1 MRRAI
6 ESFRGEAPRVT
17 PRALPD
23 TAAQAAVN
31 ARLLTGDLTA
41 FKQFATTH
49 GLANT
54 GPVRTLSRIGGTG
67 WLSWDSDVDVAR
79 GTTPGDTTFRTY
91 LTGPDEY
98 TEPRFTTLAL
108 ATTGAEPFPV
118 TTRPLGVPAPE
129 TPPSTTVGVDPT
141 ATTFSV
147 SVADDGSS
155 LTNWVTSPLIP
166 GTSSVAVDAGLG
178 NGAPSYAMGSLN
190 NAGSPTFMYRNFAL
204 GTPTV
209 IRVTFDFYLSGA
221 AQQLQARVAT
231 ALDNTALTV
240 FYGAGLWAIGTST
253 GWATVGASTLA
264 NEAVALSSGVWYT
277 AAVDI
282 VRNADNTYTCTAS
295 VSQGSVQLASVST
308 TQVLT
313 IGDYVGFVNETTTSS
328 VVNYIDNILV
338 QASGSTGYVPANLA
352 TSYVYTFVNDL
363 AQESA
368 PSLPSAT
375 LLRPDGIV
383 VTVDTPTSLSSGAS
397 GYGITTKRIYRAVTG
412 STGTAYQFVAEIP
425 LATASYLDTLT
436 DAELGE
442 VLASDLWT
450 LPPDDLRGILALP
463 NGIMAGFSKNQL
475 CLSAQNHPHAWPVE
489 YRLNTDTDIV
499 TIGNVDTTVVIG
511 TESFVY
517 VAGGNDPANYSM
529 GKSDVPYA
537 CVSKRS
543 VAYLSGIGVAFAG
556 PDGLMVVAGI
566 GQVRNMTETAFTRRQ
581 WQALAPETIHAVAHN
596 DIYFMF
602 YDAGSAGRG
611 GYAIDMKPTGF
622 GIMQLGFHATA
633 AYVDPVTGKMYLVLD
648 ENSEPDDT
656 SLPVP
661 ATPPAYAN
669 GTTVFEFEGATSL
682 MTYRWRSK
690 LWILERPATFAM
702 AKVTASDFTNL
713 LLRFYADG
721 VQFHEVAV
729 TSAEPFTL
737 PRVDEYLRFQVEVL
751 GTSAVETIQ
760 VAEDVLEL
768 T

>member
-1 MRRAI
+1 MRRAVD
-6 ESFRGEAPRVT
+6 SFRGEAPRVT

-23 TAAQAAVN
+23 SASQAAVN

-41 FKQFATTH
+41 FKQFATVH
-49 GLANT
+49 GLHNPGT
-54 GPVRTLSRIGGTG
+54 VLSLSRISG
-67 WLSWDSDVDVAR
+67 SWMSWQADVDVAR

-91 LTGPDEY
+91 LTGPAVY
-98 TEPRFTTLAL
+98 NEPRFTTLAL
-108 ATTGAEPFPV
+108 ATTGAEPYPV
-118 TTRPLGVPAPE
+118 ATRPLGVPSPE
-129 TPPSTTVGVDPT
+129 TPPTTTVGVDPT
-141 ATTFSV
+141 ATTFSI
-147 SVADDGSS
+147 SVTDDGTS
-155 LTNWVTSPLIP
+155 LTNWVTSTQIP
-166 GTSSVAVDAGLG
+166 GTSTVAVDATFG
-178 NGAPSYAMGSLN
+178 NPLPSLSMYSLN
-190 NAGSPTFMYRNFAL
+190 NASSPTYLYRNFAL

-209 IRVTFDFYLSGA
+209 IRVSFDFYLTG
-221 AQQLQARVAT
+221 AQQLQARIAAAT
-231 ALDNTALTV
+231 DSDALTL
-240 FYGAGLWAIGTST
+240 FYGSGFWSLGTSP
-253 GWATVGASTLA
+253 GWATTGAA
-264 NEAVALSSGVWYT
+264 AVASELVSLTSSVWYT
-277 AAVDI
+277 AVVDI

-313 IGDYVGFVNETTTSS
+313 IGDYVGFVNETTGSG
-328 VVNYIDNILV
+328 VDNRIDNILV

-352 TSYVYTFVNDL
+352 TSYVYTYVNDL
-363 AQESA
+363 SQESA
-368 PSLPSAT
+368 PSLPSPT
-375 LLRPDGIV
+375 ILRPDGIV

-397 GYGITTKRIYRAVTG
+397 GYGITAKRIYRAVTG

-442 VLASDLWT
+442 VLASDLWA

-543 VAYLSGIGVAFAG
+543 VAYLSGVGVAFAG

-581 WQALAPETIHAVAHN
+581 WQALVPETIHAVAHN

-690 LWILERPATFAM
+690 LWILERSATFAM

-751 GTSAVETIQ
+751 GTSVVETIQ
-760 VAEDVLEL
+760 VVEDVREL

>member
-1 MRRAI
+1 MRRAV

-23 TAAQAAVN
+23 AASQAAVN
-31 ARLLTGDLTA
+31 SRLLTGDLTA
-41 FKQFATTH
+41 FEQFSTEHA
-49 GLANT
+49 LANA
-54 GPVRTLSRIGGTG
+54 GPVRSVSRIAGN
-67 WLSWDSDVDVAR
+67 WMSWESDVDVAR
-79 GTTPGDTTFRTY
+79 GTTPGDTTYRTY

-108 ATTGAEPFPV
+108 ATTGAEPYPV
-118 TTRPLGVPAPE
+118 ATRPLGVPAPE
-129 TPPSTTVGVDPT
+129 TPPTTTVGVDPT

-147 SVADDGSS
+147 SVTDDGTT
-155 LTNWVTSPLIP
+155 LTNWVTSTQIP
-166 GTSSVAVDAGLG
+166 GTSTVAVDAALG
-178 NGAPSYAMGSLN
+178 NPLPSFSMYSLN
-190 NAGSPTFMYRNFAL
+190 NAGSPTYVYRNFAL

-209 IRVTFDFYLSGA
+209 IRVSFDFYLTG
-221 AQQLQARVAT
+221 AQQLQVRLAAAT
-231 ALDNTALTV
+231 DSDALTL
-240 FYGAGLWAIGTST
+240 FYGSGFWALGTSP
-253 GWATVGASTLA
+253 GWATTGGA
-264 NEAVALSSGVWYT
+264 AVASELVGLTSGVWYT

-282 VRNADNTYTCTAS
+282 VRNADNTYTATAS
-295 VSQGSVQLASVST
+295 VSLGSAQLASVAT

-313 IGDYVGFVNETTTSS
+313 IGDLIGFVNETTTTA
-328 VVNYIDNILV
+328 VDNRIDNILV
-338 QASGSTGYVPANLA
+338 QASGSTGYTPTNLA
-352 TSYVYTFVNDL
+352 TSYVYTYVNDL

-368 PSLPSAT
+368 PSLPSPT
-375 LLRPDGIV
+375 ILRPDGIV
-383 VTVDTPTSLSSGAS
+383 VTVDTPTTLSSGAT
-397 GYGITTKRIYRAVTG
+397 GYDITAKRIYRAVTG
-412 STGTAYQFVAEIP
+412 GSGTAYQFVAEIP
-425 LATASYLDTLT
+425 LATTSYLDTLT

-442 VLASDLWT
+442 VLASDLWA

-566 GQVRNMTETAFTRRQ
+566 GQVRNLTETAFTRRQ
-581 WQALAPETIHAVAHN
+581 WQALVPETMLGVAHN

-622 GIMQLGFHATA
+622 GIVQLPFHASA
-633 AYVDPVTGKMYLVLD
+633 AYADPVEGTLYLTLD
-648 ENSEPDDT
+648 QNDEPSDA

-661 ATPPAYAN
+661 AAPPTGAD
-669 GTTVFEFEGATSL
+669 GTTVFKFEGAASL

-690 LWILERPATFAM
+690 LWLLERPATFGYCRVIA
-702 AKVTASDFTNL
+702 DDYTNL
-713 LLRFYADG
+713 LVRFYGDG
-721 VQFHEVAV
+721 AEFHEAVV
-729 TSAEPFTL
+729 TSEEPFVL
-737 PRVDEYLRFQVEVL
+737 PRPASYRQFEVEIL
-751 GTSAVETIQ
+751 GTSTVMSVQ
-760 VAEDVLEL
+760 VVEDVTEFA
-768 T
+768 